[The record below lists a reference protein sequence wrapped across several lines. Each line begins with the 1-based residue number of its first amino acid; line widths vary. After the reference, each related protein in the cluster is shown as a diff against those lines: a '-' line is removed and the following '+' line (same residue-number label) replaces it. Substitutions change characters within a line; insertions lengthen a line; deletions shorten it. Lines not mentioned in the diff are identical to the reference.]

1 MFKDIKSKVQRI
13 LIRGSVIAA
22 GVIITAFVGWLLA
35 RAAFESWQNEAITES
50 ERLSAELNYR
60 VEREREPLVA
70 MSILYF
76 GSTEVTQEELIAS
89 TAQLVASTSRDPE
102 LSLAFVT
109 AAADGS
115 YQVQQASGDLDILPS
130 GQFYTIDERLI
141 PTIEQA
147 LNSKPAIITGALFRM
162 DDVSYLPLAIAV
174 PNAGIEGVLVCLID
188 FSHLLGDVTAD
199 FISSGTSLEV
209 YHPEN
214 PEVNHSSL
222 PPLNSSA
229 ELSHRT
235 EVDMG
240 LYSWDLIWQ
249 FDADNGNP
257 VNYRLVYA
265 AIVIG
270 LAITALLTLIIHNL
284 LRQQQRIEHQVRQ
297 KSEELEETQS
307 KMVQQGRMAALGGM
321 VAGIS
326 HELNTPVGNSLMAA
340 TVLQSRTAQVRKLLG
355 DNNLKYSELSDY
367 LESATESTRIIEQ
380 NIRRATDLVK
390 NFKQVAVDQTSERRR
405 SFSLSVII
413 DELVATLKPQLKH
426 TPHTLE
432 VDVPPHLL
440 MNSYPGPLEQ
450 VITNLVMNS
459 LAHAFEPGESGL
471 LKLAV
476 RKVDEDHIEMEYS
489 DNGRGIDMEIR
500 SRIFDPFFTTQLGRG
515 GSGLGLHIAY
525 NIVTD
530 MLGGD
535 IRLDEKTRKGVRF
548 IITLPRETPE
558 RRQRER
564 QDRRNSPYD
573 S

>member
-222 PPLNSSA
+222 PPLNTSA

-240 LYSWDLIWQ
+240 LYSWKLIWQ

-265 AIVIG
+265 SIVIG

>member
-1 MFKDIKSKVQRI
+1 MFKDINNKVQRI

-22 GVIITAFVGWLLA
+22 GVVITAFVGWLLA
-35 RAAFESWQNEAITES
+35 RAAFESWQNEAITEA

-76 GSTEVTQEELIAS
+76 GSTEVTQEELVAS
-89 TAQLVASTSRDPE
+89 TAQLVASTTRDPL
-102 LSLAFVT
+102 LSLAFVA

-115 YQVQQASGDLDILPS
+115 YQAQQASGDLDILPT
-130 GQFYTIDERLI
+130 GQHYTIDERLI
-141 PTIEQA
+141 PSIEQA
-147 LNSKPAIITGALFRM
+147 LNSKPAIITGALFKR
-162 DDVSYLPLAIAV
+162 DNVSYLPLAIAV

-188 FSHLLGDVTAD
+188 FSHLLTDVTVD

-214 PEVNHSSL
+214 PDINHSSL
-222 PPLNSSA
+222 PPLNTSA

-235 EVDMG
+235 QIDMG
-240 LYSWDLIWQ
+240 LYSWELIWQ

-265 AIVIG
+265 SIVIG

-284 LRQQQRIEHQVRQ
+284 LRQQQRIERQVRQ

-340 TVLQSRTAQVRKLLG
+340 TVLQSRTAQVRKLLD

-405 SFSLSVII
+405 SFSLSVMI
-413 DELVATLKPQLKH
+413 DELVATLRPQLKH

-440 MNSYPGPLEQ
+440 MNSYPGPLGQ

-471 LKLAV
+471 LQLIV
-476 RKVDEDHIEMEYS
+476 RKTDEDHVELEYS
-489 DNGRGIDMEIR
+489 DNGRGIAMDIR

-530 MLGGD
+530 MLGGH

>member
-1 MFKDIKSKVQRI
+1 MFKDNKNKVQRI
-13 LIRGSVIAA
+13 FIRGSVIAT
-22 GVIITAFVGWLLA
+22 GVTITAFVGWLLA
-35 RAAFESWQNEAITES
+35 RAAFQNWQTEAITEA

-76 GSTEVTQEELIAS
+76 GSTEVTQDELIAS
-89 TAQLVASTSRDPE
+89 TAQLVASTTRDPV

-115 YQVQQASGDLDILPS
+115 YQVQQGSGDLDILPT

-147 LNSKPAIITGALFRM
+147 LNSKPAIVTGGLFQI

-188 FSHLLGDVTAD
+188 FSHLLADVTVD

-214 PEVNHSSL
+214 PEINHSSL
-222 PPLNSSA
+222 PPLNTPA

-235 EVDMG
+235 QIDMG
-240 LYSWDLIWQ
+240 LYSWELIWQ

-265 AIVIG
+265 SIIIG
-270 LAITALLTLIIHNL
+270 LAITALVTLIIHNL
-284 LRQQQRIEHQVRQ
+284 LRQQQRIERQVRQ
-297 KSEELEETQS
+297 KSEELEDTQG
-307 KMVQQGRMAALGGM
+307 KMIQQGRMAALGGM

-340 TVLQSRTAQVRKLLG
+340 TVLQSRTAQVRKLLD

-405 SFSLSVII
+405 SFSLSVMI
-413 DELVATLKPQLKH
+413 DELVATLKPQVKH

-440 MNSYPGPLEQ
+440 MNSYPGPLGQ

-471 LKLAV
+471 LQIIV
-476 RKVDEDHIEMEYS
+476 RKTDDEHVEMEYS
-489 DNGRGIDMEIR
+489 DNGRGIAMDIR
-500 SRIFDPFFTTQLGRG
+500 NRIFDPFFTTQLGRG

-548 IITLPRETPE
+548 IITLPREAPE

-564 QDRRNSPYD
+564 QDRRGSPYD

>member
-1 MFKDIKSKVQRI
+1 MLKDNNKTQRI
-13 LIRGSVIAA
+13 LIRVGIMAT
-22 GVIITAFVGWLLA
+22 GVIITAFVGWLMT
-35 RAAFESWQNEAITES
+35 RAAFESWQTEAITEA

-76 GSTEVTQEELIAS
+76 GSTEVTQDELVAS
-89 TAQLVASTSRDPE
+89 TAQLVAATTLDPL

-109 AAADGS
+109 ADANNV
-115 YQVQQASGDLDILPS
+115 YQVQQASGDLAMLPT
-130 GQFYTIDERLI
+130 GQFYTIDERLV

-147 LNSKPAIITGALFRM
+147 FARKPEIITGALFKVG
-162 DDVSYLPLAIAV
+162 DVSYLPLAIAV
-174 PNAGIEGVLVCLID
+174 PNAGVAGVLLCLID
-188 FSHLLGDVTAD
+188 FSHLLTEVTTD

-209 YHPEN
+209 YHPES
-214 PEVNHSSL
+214 PQINHSSL
-222 PPLNSSA
+222 PPLNSAA

-235 EVDMG
+235 RIDMG
-240 LYSWDLIWQ
+240 LYSWELIWQ

-257 VNYRLVYA
+257 VSYRLVYA
-265 AIVIG
+265 SIIIG
-270 LAITALLTLIIHNL
+270 LAITALVTLIIHNL
-284 LRQQQRIEHQVRQ
+284 LRQQRRIEWQVQQ
-297 KSEELEETQS
+297 KTDELQEAQNQ
-307 KMVQQGRMAALGGM
+307 MIQQGRMAALGGM

-326 HELNTPVGNSLMAA
+326 HELNTPIGNSLMAA
-340 TVLQSRTAQVRKLLG
+340 TVLQSRTAQVRKLL
-355 DNNLKYSELSDY
+355 NESNLKFSDLSEY
-367 LESATESTRIIEQ
+367 LESASESTKIIEQ
-380 NIRRATDLVK
+380 NIKRATDLVK
-390 NFKQVAVDQTSERRR
+390 NFKQVAVDQTSERMR
-405 SFSLSVII
+405 SFNLAVMI

-426 TPHTLE
+426 SVQQLE

-440 MNSYPGPLEQ
+440 MNSYPGPLGQ

-471 LKLAV
+471 LQLVVKLTD
-476 RKVDEDHIEMEYS
+476 DEHLVMEYS
-489 DNGRGIDMEIR
+489 DNGRGIDMAIR

-530 MLGGD
+530 ILGGE

-548 IITLPRETPE
+548 IITLPIKAPE

-564 QDRRNSPYD
+564 QDRRRTPYET
-573 S
+573 

>member
-35 RAAFESWQNEAITES
+35 RAAFESWQNEAITEA

-115 YQVQQASGDLDILPS
+115 YQVQQASGDLDILPT

-222 PPLNSSA
+222 PPLNTSA

-240 LYSWDLIWQ
+240 LYSWELIWQ

-265 AIVIG
+265 SIIIG

-284 LRQQQRIEHQVRQ
+284 LRQQQRIERQVRQ

>member
-222 PPLNSSA
+222 PPLNTSA

-240 LYSWDLIWQ
+240 LYSWELIWQ

-265 AIVIG
+265 SIVIG

>member
-1 MFKDIKSKVQRI
+1 MFKDINNKVQRI

-22 GVIITAFVGWLLA
+22 GVVITAFVGWLLA
-35 RAAFESWQNEAITES
+35 RAAFESWQIEAITEA

-76 GSTEVTQEELIAS
+76 GSTEVTQDELVAS
-89 TAQLVASTSRDPE
+89 KAQLVASTTRDPQ

-115 YQVQQASGDLDILPS
+115 YQVQQGSGDLDILPT
-130 GQFYTIDERLI
+130 GQLYTIDERLI

-147 LNSKPAIITGALFRM
+147 LISKPAIVTGALFKM

-174 PNAGIEGVLVCLID
+174 PNAGVEGVLVCLID
-188 FSHLLGDVTAD
+188 FSHLLAEVTVD
-199 FISSGTSLEV
+199 FISSGTSLAV

-214 PEVNHSSL
+214 PDINHSSL
-222 PPLNSSA
+222 PPLNTAA

-235 EVDMG
+235 QIDMG
-240 LYSWDLIWQ
+240 LYSWELIWQ

-265 AIVIG
+265 SIIIG

-284 LRQQQRIEHQVRQ
+284 LRQQQRVERQVRQ

-340 TVLQSRTAQVRKLLG
+340 TVLQSRTAQVRKLLD

-380 NIRRATDLVK
+380 NIRRATDLLK

-405 SFSLSVII
+405 SFSLSVMI
-413 DELVATLKPQLKH
+413 DELVATLRPQLKH
-426 TPHTLE
+426 TPHILE

-440 MNSYPGPLEQ
+440 MNSYPGPLGQ

-459 LAHAFEPGESGL
+459 LSHAFEPDESGL
-471 LKLAV
+471 LQLIV
-476 RKVDEDHIEMEYS
+476 RKIDDDHIEMEYS
-489 DNGRGIDMEIR
+489 DNGRGIAVDIR

>member
-35 RAAFESWQNEAITES
+35 RAAFESWQNEAITEA

-222 PPLNSSA
+222 PPLNTSA

-240 LYSWDLIWQ
+240 LYSWELIWQ

-265 AIVIG
+265 SIVIG

-476 RKVDEDHIEMEYS
+476 RKIDEDHIEMEYS

>member
-1 MFKDIKSKVQRI
+1 MFKDNKNKVQRI
-13 LIRGSVIAA
+13 LIRGSVITT
-22 GVIITAFVGWLLA
+22 GVIITAFAGWLLA
-35 RAAFESWQNEAITES
+35 RAAFESWQSEAITEA

-60 VEREREPLVA
+60 VERERAPLVA

-76 GSTEVTQEELIAS
+76 GSTEVTQDELIAS
-89 TAQLVASTSRDPE
+89 TAQLVASTTLDPL

-115 YQVQQASGDLDILPS
+115 YQVQQGSGDLDILPT

-147 LNSKPAIITGALFRM
+147 FNSKPAIVTGGLFKV
-162 DDVSYLPLAIAV
+162 DAVSYLPLAIAI
-174 PNAGIEGVLVCLID
+174 PNAGLEGVLVCLID
-188 FSHLLGDVTAD
+188 FSHLLTDVTAD

-209 YHPEN
+209 YHPETR
-214 PEVNHSSL
+214 ELNHSSL
-222 PPLNSSA
+222 PPLNTAA

-235 EVDMG
+235 QIDMG
-240 LYSWDLIWQ
+240 LYSWELIWQ
-249 FDADNGNP
+249 FDADSSNP
-257 VNYRLVYA
+257 VNYRLAYA
-265 AIVIG
+265 SLIIG
-270 LAITALLTLIIHNL
+270 LAITALVTLIIHNL
-284 LRQQQRIEHQVRQ
+284 LRQQQRIERQVRQ
-297 KSEELEETQS
+297 KSEELADTQS

-326 HELNTPVGNSLMAA
+326 HELNAPVGNSLMAA
-340 TVLQSRTAQVRKLLG
+340 TVLQNRTAQVRKLLD
-355 DNNLKYSELSDY
+355 DNNLKYSELSGY

-390 NFKQVAVDQTSERRR
+390 NFNQVAVDQTSERRR
-405 SFSLSVII
+405 NFSLSVMI

-426 TPHTLE
+426 TPHHLE

-440 MNSYPGPLEQ
+440 MNSYPGPLGQ

-471 LKLAV
+471 LQLIV
-476 RKVDEDHIEMEYS
+476 RKTDAEHIEMEYS
-489 DNGRGIDMEIR
+489 DNGRGIPMEIR

-548 IITLPRETPE
+548 IITLSRETPE
-558 RRQRER
+558 RRQREH

-573 S
+573 T

>member
-35 RAAFESWQNEAITES
+35 RAAFESWQNEAITEA

-222 PPLNSSA
+222 PPLNTSA

-240 LYSWDLIWQ
+240 LYSWELIWQ

-265 AIVIG
+265 SIVIG